1 MKQARHEGAP
11 QAPAGSPAAAGEAL
25 AAFPAAVAAEPGGPG
40 PYDPRVLAAIGR
52 VPRHLLIPRLFAPLG
67 PDRPTRHWRL
77 LDLEQHPGE
86 HLAAVYGLE
95 QVVVQ
100 LDGPV
105 AVPAGGEAYGAPTAQ
120 SSAIGLIAATLTDL
134 APCPG
139 ERLVEIGACTGYLA
153 ALAAD
158 LTGRQVTGVE
168 IDPDLVRAVAPRLAA
183 AGADVR
189 MVVRDGLRGLAG
201 GWDAIAVSFAV
212 RGLPAAWIG
221 ALAPGG
227 RLAATV
233 TTGAPGWAASA
244 LVRRDEHG
252 SLSGELVCGRWT
264 HVPDRAA
271 GWLPLPV
278 VGPAGSGRRRTAVLA
293 PPAREPGFWV
303 AVAHLLPG
311 VRRHYRAPGVESDA
325 VVLVDGAGSRA
336 EVAAD
341 GSAAVE
347 WGPCDLWAEAE
358 AVHARWAAAGRP
370 AAYDLE
376 FGPTGT
382 VRSVGGP
389 GLSWELPPP

>member
-1 MKQARHEGAP
+1 MKPAWHGSAP
-11 QAPAGSPAAAGEAL
+11 QVPAAAREAL
-25 AAFPAAVAAEPGGPG
+25 AAFPAAVAAEPGPPG

-67 PDRPTRHWRL
+67 PDRPARRWRL
-77 LDLEQHPGE
+77 LDLERHPDE
-86 HLAAVYGLE
+86 HLAVVYGLE
-95 QVVVQ
+95 QVVVK
-100 LDGPV
+100 LDGPM
-105 AVPAGGEAYGAPTAQ
+105 AVPAGGEAYGVPTAQ
-120 SSAIGLIAATLTDL
+120 SSAIGLIASALTDL
-134 APCPG
+134 APLPG

-153 ALAAD
+153 ALAAE

-168 IDPDLVRAVAPRLAA
+168 IDPDLVRAAAPRLAA

-189 MVVRDGLRGLAG
+189 MVARDGLRGLAG
-201 GWDAIAVSFAV
+201 RWDAIAVSCAV
-212 RGLPAAWIG
+212 RALPAAWTG

-233 TTGAPGWAASA
+233 TTGAPGWGSSA

-271 GWLPLPV
+271 GWLPLP
-278 VGPAGSGRRRTAVLA
+278 GGAPAGPGRRRTAVLA
-293 PPAREPGFWV
+293 PPGAEPGFWT
-303 AVAHLLPG
+303 AAAHLLPG
-311 VRRHYRAPGVESDA
+311 VRRHWRAPGTEPDA

-347 WGPCDLWAEAE
+347 WGPRDLWAQAE
-358 AVHARWAAAGRP
+358 AVHARWTAAGRP
-370 AAYDLE
+370 AVYDLE
-376 FGPTGT
+376 FGPAGT
-382 VRSVGGP
+382 VRAVGGQ
-389 GLSWELPPP
+389 GLSWELPLS